1 MLPPENRFFEWYMP
15 YEKTVIQK
23 GGAQLSFELKI
34 QKIRRKNL

>member
-23 GGAQLSFELKI
+23 GGLNSHLS
-34 QKIRRKNL
+34 